1 MKRLVIGMTAHVDS
15 GKTTLAE
22 AMLYT
27 SGNIRKL
34 GRVDHGDAFLDTH
47 SIEKSRGITVFTKQ
61 AVMELGGARF
71 TLLDTPGHVDFSAET
86 ERTFSVLDAAIL
98 VISGTDGIQSHTE
111 TLWELLG
118 RYRVPVFIFINKTDI
133 ADAAVGERITELTRR
148 FGGGIID
155 FSADKAEIDETA
167 ATCSEPLM
175 NEYLENGVIADAS
188 LAEAVMNREI
198 FPCVSGSALKL
209 TGIDKLLDVLMR
221 FTVEPARG
229 SDFGAR
235 VYKIAND
242 GNTRLVHLKITGGSL
257 KVKSVIEC
265 GRDPVPEKADRLR
278 MYSGAKFTAADEVFA
293 GELCAVEGLPSAYAG
308 EGLGTERDAA
318 KPFLEPV
325 LSYRVICPEG
335 ADSHTVFMKLKQ
347 LGEEDPALRVSWN
360 DRLKEIKISLMG
372 EIQLEV
378 LRSVI
383 SGRFG
388 YDVEF
393 DEGRIA
399 YKETISGKVEGVG
412 HFEPLRHY
420 AEVHL
425 IMEPLPAGSGLVLEA
440 DCPEEK
446 LALNWQRLILTHLAE
461 KTHLGVLTGAPITD
475 MKITVAGGRSHPKH
489 TEGGDFRQATY
500 RAVRMGL
507 MNAENVLLE
516 PYYDFRIELPDEFVG
531 RAMSDLT
538 RLGADFSQPEPSAGN
553 DGVSVIK
560 GTAPISA
567 MRGYQTDVSG
577 YTKGRGRVTLSF
589 GGYFPCK
596 NAEAVIEA
604 AGYDPEAD
612 LDNTADSVFCSHGA
626 GFAVKWSEVPQ
637 YMHVPSVLVPVR
649 REEPEAAPAKRRTVP
664 AAYDDKELM
673 AIFER
678 TYGKINR
685 DPRNALNTEKSKPAK
700 EKEYVYKPVMTGEEY
715 LLVDG
720 YNIIFAWDELNVL
733 AKDNLELARTTLIN
747 AMCNYRGFTG
757 GNLILVF
764 DAYRVKGHVREVEQ
778 IGGISVIY
786 TKEAETADMYI
797 EKATHELGKKHR
809 VRVATSDRLEQII
822 ILGSGG
828 YRMSASEFH
837 DEVMRAEKEI
847 RARIFENNAKNEL
860 FKQ

>member
-1 MKRLVIGMTAHVDS
+1 MTAHVDS

-47 SIEKSRGITVFTKQ
+47 SIERARGITVFSKQ
-61 AVMELGGARF
+61 AVMELDGARF

-98 VISGTDGIQSHTE
+98 VISGTDGVQSHTE

-133 ADAAVGERITELTRR
+133 AGAAAGERFSELTKR
-148 FGGGIID
+148 FGGNIID
-155 FSADKAEIDETA
+155 FSADKADIDEAA
-167 ATCSEPLM
+167 ATCAEPLM
-175 NEYLENGVIADAS
+175 NEYLENGSITDAAIAKAV
-188 LAEAVMNREI
+188 AEREI
-198 FPCVSGSALKL
+198 FPCVAGSALKL
-209 TGIDKLLDVLMR
+209 TGIEKLLEVLTR
-221 FTVEPARG
+221 YTAEPER
-229 SDFGAR
+229 SEEFGAR
-235 VYKIAND
+235 VYKISND
-242 GNTRLVHLKITGGSL
+242 GNTRLVHMKITGGSL
-257 KVKSVIEC
+257 KVKSVVEC
-265 GRDPVPEKADRLR
+265 GREPVPEKADRLR
-278 MYSGAKFTAADEVFA
+278 VYSGAKFTAADEVFA

-308 EGLGTERDAA
+308 EGLGAERDAA

-335 ADSHTVFMKLKQ
+335 ADEHTVFTKLRQ

-383 SGRFG
+383 AERFG
-388 YDVEF
+388 YDVAF

-399 YKETISGKVEGVG
+399 YKETIRSKVEGVG

-461 KTHLGVLTGAPITD
+461 KTHCGVLTGAPITD

-507 MNAENVLLE
+507 MRAESVLLE

-538 RLGADFSQPEPSAGN
+538 RLGADFSQPVPCAGN
-553 DGVSVIK
+553 DGVSAIK
-560 GTAPISA
+560 GSALISA

-577 YTKGRGRVTLSF
+577 YTKGRGRISLSF

-626 GFAVKWSEVPQ
+626 GFAVKWSDVPE
-637 YMHVPSVLVPVR
+637 YMHVPSVLVPERAAAPETVPVR
-649 REEPEAAPAKRRTVP
+649 RQAAPAS
-664 AAYDDKELM
+664 YDDKELI

-685 DPRNALNTEKSKPAK
+685 DPRNALNTVKSKPAK
-700 EKEYVYKPVMTGEEY
+700 EKEYVYKPVLTGEEY

-720 YNIIFAWDELNVL
+720 YNIIFSWDELNAL

-747 AMCNYRGFTG
+747 AMCNYRGFMG

-764 DAYRVKGHVREVEQ
+764 DAYRVKGNVREVEQ

-847 RARIFENNAKNEL
+847 RERIFENNSRNEL
-860 FKQ
+860 S

>member
-1 MKRLVIGMTAHVDS
+1 MTAHVDS

-47 SIEKSRGITVFTKQ
+47 SIERARGITVFSKQ
-61 AVMELGGARF
+61 AVMELDGARF

-98 VISGTDGIQSHTE
+98 VISGTDGVQSHTE
-111 TLWELLG
+111 TLWELLA
-118 RYRVPVFIFINKTDI
+118 RYRVPTFIFINKTDT
-133 ADAAVGERITELTRR
+133 AGVDVKSRFDELTRR
-148 FGGGIID
+148 FGSSIID
-155 FSADKAEIDETA
+155 FSADRESVDEAA
-167 ATCSEPLM
+167 ATCAESLM
-175 NEYLENGVIADAS
+175 NEYLDIGCISDAS
-188 LAEAVMNREI
+188 LAKAVMSREI
-198 FPCVSGSALKL
+198 FPCVSGSALKV
-209 TGIDKLLDVLMR
+209 TGIESLLDILSR
-221 FTVEPARG
+221 YTEEPERG
-229 SDFGAR
+229 EKFGAR
-235 VYKIAND
+235 VYKISAD
-242 GNTRLVHLKITGGSL
+242 GNIRLVHMKITGGSL

-265 GRDPVPEKADRLR
+265 GREPVSEKADRLR
-278 MYSGAKFTAADEVFA
+278 VYSGAKFTAVDEVFA

-335 ADSHTVFMKLKQ
+335 ADEHTVFMKLKT

-378 LRSVI
+378 LKAVI
-383 SGRFG
+383 ADRFG
-388 YDVEF
+388 YDVAF
-393 DEGRIA
+393 DEGKIA
-399 YKETISGKVEGVG
+399 YKETIASKVEGVG

-425 IMEPLPAGSGLVLEA
+425 IMEPLPAGSGLVFEA

-461 KTHLGVLTGAPITD
+461 KTHCGVLTGAPITD

-507 MNAENVLLE
+507 MNAESVLLE
-516 PYYDFRIELPDEFVG
+516 PYYEFAVELPDEFVG

-553 DGVSVIK
+553 DGASVIK
-560 GTAPISA
+560 GTAPIAA

-577 YTKGRGRVTLSF
+577 YTKGRGRVSLSF

-596 NAEAVIEA
+596 NAQSVIEA
-604 AGYDPEAD
+604 AGYEAESD

-626 GFAVKWSEVPQ
+626 GFAVKWNEVPQ
-637 YMHVPSVLVPVR
+637 YMHVPSVLAPER
-649 REEPEAAPAKRRTVP
+649 APEPEAAPVRRQTAP

-678 TYGKINR
+678 TYGKIDR
-685 DPRNALNTEKSKPAK
+685 DPRNAMNTEKSKPAK
-700 EKEYVYKPVMTGEEY
+700 EKKYVYKPVVTGDEY

-720 YNIIFAWDELNVL
+720 YNIIFSWDELNSL

-747 AMCNYRGFTG
+747 AMCNYRGYTG

-764 DAYRVKGHVREVEQ
+764 DAYRVKGNVREVEQ

-822 ILGSGG
+822 ILGNGA

-837 DEVMRAEKEI
+837 DEVMNAENEI
-847 RARIFENNAKNEL
+847 RQRIFENNAKN
-860 FKQ
+860 QM

>member
-1 MKRLVIGMTAHVDS
+1 MTAHVDS

-47 SIEKSRGITVFTKQ
+47 SIEKSRGITVFSKQ
-61 AVMELGGARF
+61 AVMEHDGTQF

-98 VISGTDGIQSHTE
+98 VISGTDGVQSHTE
-111 TLWELLG
+111 TLWELLK
-118 RYRVPVFIFINKTDI
+118 RYNVPVFIFVNKTDI
-133 ADAAVGERITELTRR
+133 SHLSMTEHTAELNRRLSSAVTDFTAEKADIDDAAAL
-148 FGGGIID
+148 
-155 FSADKAEIDETA
+155 
-167 ATCSEPLM
+167 CSETLM
-175 NEYLENGVIADAS
+175 EEYLAGGCISDRS
-188 LAEAVMNREI
+188 LAQAVMNREI
-198 FPCVSGSALKL
+198 FPCVCGSALKL
-209 TGIDKLLDVLMR
+209 QGIETLLDLLVR
-221 FTVEPARG
+221 FTAEPERSG
-229 SDFGAR
+229 EFGAK
-235 VYKIAND
+235 VYKISTD
-242 GNTRLVHLKITGGSL
+242 GNTRLVHMKITGGSL

-265 GRDPVPEKADRLR
+265 GKDAVPEKADRLR
-278 MYSGAKFTAADEVFA
+278 VYSGAKFRTADEVFA

-308 EGLGTERDAA
+308 EGLGAERDAV

-325 LSYRVICPEG
+325 LSYRVICPDG
-335 ADSHTVFMKLKQ
+335 ADEHTVFTKLKT
-347 LGEEDPALRVSWN
+347 LGEEDPALHVSWH
-360 DRLKEIKISLMG
+360 DRLKEIRISLMG

-378 LRSVI
+378 LKTVI
-383 SGRFG
+383 SERFG
-388 YDVEF
+388 YDVSF
-393 DEGRIA
+393 DEGSIA
-399 YKETISGKVEGVG
+399 YKETIMNKVEGVG

-425 IMEPLPAGSGLVLEA
+425 LMEPLPQGSGLVFAA
-440 DCPEEK
+440 DCPEER

-461 KTHLGVLTGAPITD
+461 KAHCGVLTGSPITD

-507 MNAENVLLE
+507 MNAQSVLLE
-516 PYYDFRIELPDEFVG
+516 PYYEFRIELPDEFVG
-531 RAMSDLT
+531 RAMTDLQ
-538 RLGADFSQPEPSAGN
+538 RIGAEFSQPVPISGN
-553 DGVSVIK
+553 TGTSEIK
-560 GTAPISA
+560 GTAPIA
-567 MRGYQTDVSG
+567 KMRGYQTDVSG
-577 YTKGRGRVTLSF
+577 YTKGRGKISLSF

-596 NAEAVIEA
+596 DADEVITA
-604 AGYDPEAD
+604 SGYDPETD
-612 LDNTADSVFCSHGA
+612 LENTADSVFCSHGA
-626 GFAVKWSEVPQ
+626 GFAVKWNEVPQ
-637 YMHVPSVLVPVR
+637 YMHVPSVL
-649 REEPEAAPAKRRTVP
+649 EPERPAEPETVPLRRQTAPAV
-664 AAYDDKELM
+664 YDDKELM

-685 DPRNALNTEKSKPAK
+685 DPRNAMNTVKKHSEK
-700 EKEYVYKPVMTGEEY
+700 EKEYVYKPVLTGDEY

-720 YNIIFAWDELNVL
+720 YNIIFSWDELNVL

-764 DAYRVKGHVREVEQ
+764 DAYRVKGAVREVEEV
-778 IGGISVIY
+778 GGISVIY

-822 ILGSGG
+822 ILGNGA

-837 DEVMRAEKEI
+837 DEVMKAERDI
-847 RARIFENNAKNEL
+847 RETIFANNSANKL
-860 FKQ
+860 KK

>member
-1 MKRLVIGMTAHVDS
+1 MTAHVDS

-27 SGNIRKL
+27 CGSIRKL

-47 SIEKSRGITVFTKQ
+47 SIEKSRGITVFSKQ
-61 AVMELGGARF
+61 AVMETGDHMF

-98 VISGTDGIQSHTE
+98 VISGTDGVQSHTE

-118 RYRVPVFIFINKTDI
+118 RYRVPVFIFINKSDI
-133 ADAAVGERITELTRR
+133 AHVGMDTRISELARRLSGSVIDFTAEKAAIDDAAAVC
-148 FGGGIID
+148 
-155 FSADKAEIDETA
+155 AEYLMDEYLSDGCISDET
-167 ATCSEPLM
+167 
-175 NEYLENGVIADAS
+175 
-188 LAEAVMNREI
+188 LAKAVMNRDI
-198 FPCVSGSALKL
+198 FPCVYGSALKL
-209 TGIDKLLDVLMR
+209 EGIDRLIDIITKYSA
-221 FTVEPARG
+221 EPQRSAG
-229 SDFGAR
+229 FGAR
-235 VYKIAND
+235 VYKISTD
-242 GNTRLVHLKITGGSL
+242 GNTRLVHMKITGGSL
-257 KVKSVIEC
+257 KVKSVIDC
-265 GRDPVPEKADRLR
+265 GRENAQEKADRIR
-278 MYSGAKFTAADEVFA
+278 VYSGAKFRTADEVFA

-308 EGLGTERDAA
+308 EGLGTERDTRR
-318 KPFLEPV
+318 PFLEPV
-325 LSYRVICPEG
+325 LSYRVICPG
-335 ADSHTVFMKLKQ
+335 NADEHTVFTKLKQ
-347 LGEEDPALRVSWN
+347 LGEEDPALRITWN
-360 DRLKEIKISLMG
+360 DRLREINVSLMG

-378 LRSVI
+378 LRTVI
-383 SGRFG
+383 AERFG
-388 YDVEF
+388 YDVDF

-399 YKETISGKVEGVG
+399 YKETIASPVEGVG

-425 IMEPLPAGSGLVLEA
+425 LMEPLPAGSGLVFEA
-440 DCPEEK
+440 DCPEER

-461 KTHLGVLTGAPITD
+461 KTHRGVLTGSPITD

-507 MNAENVLLE
+507 MRAESVLLE
-516 PYYDFRIELPDEFVG
+516 PYYEFRIELPDDCVG
-531 RAMSDLT
+531 RAMSDLQ
-538 RLGADFSQPEPSAGN
+538 RIDADISQPEPISGT
-553 DGVSVIK
+553 DGFSCIK
-560 GTAPISA
+560 GSAPIAA

-577 YTKGRGRVTLSF
+577 YTKGRGRLSLSF

-596 NAEAVIEA
+596 NTEAVIKET
-604 AGYDPEAD
+604 GYDPETD

-626 GFAVKWSEVPQ
+626 GFAVKWNEVPDH
-637 YMHVPSVLVPVR
+637 MHVPSVLDVR
-649 REEPEAAPAKRRTVP
+649 RPDTAEPVQIQRNRAP

-678 TYGKINR
+678 TYGKIKR

-700 EKEYVYKPVMTGEEY
+700 EKEYVYKPVVTGEEY

-720 YNIIFAWDELNVL
+720 YNIIFSWDELNSL

-764 DAYRVKGHVREVEQ
+764 DAYKVKGSVREVEQ

-822 ILGSGG
+822 ILGNGA

-847 RARIFENNAKNEL
+847 RETIFENNASNSMK
-860 FKQ
+860 

>member
-22 AMLYT
+22 AMMYT

-47 SIEKSRGITVFTKQ
+47 SIEKSRGITVFSKQ
-61 AVMELGGARF
+61 AVMELDDTQF

-98 VISGTDGIQSHTE
+98 VISGTDGVQSHTE
-111 TLWELLG
+111 TLWELLK
-118 RYRVPVFIFINKTDI
+118 RYRVPVFIFVNKSDI
-133 ADAAVGERITELTRR
+133 SHMTMNEHIEELSRKLSGAV
-148 FGGGIID
+148 ID
-155 FSADKAEIDETA
+155 FSADKAAIDDA
-167 ATCSEPLM
+167 ASLCSEELM
-175 NEYLENGVIADAS
+175 NEYLETGKLSERS
-188 LAEAVMNREI
+188 LSEAVMNRRI
-198 FPCVSGSALKL
+198 FPCISGSALKL
-209 TGIDKLLDVLMR
+209 QGIEKLLDLLVCY
-221 FTVEPARG
+221 TGEPEH
-229 SDFGAR
+229 SEKFGAR
-235 VYKIAND
+235 VYKISSD
-242 GNTRLVHLKITGGSL
+242 GNTRLVHMKITGGSL

-265 GRDPVPEKADRLR
+265 GREPGPEKADRIR
-278 MYSGAKFTAADEVFA
+278 VYSGAKYKTVDEAFA

-308 EGLGTERDAA
+308 EGLGAERDSA

-325 LSYRVICPEG
+325 LSYRVICPPD
-335 ADSHTVFMKLKQ
+335 ADEHTVFIKLRQ
-347 LGEEDPALRVSWN
+347 LGEEDPALHISWN
-360 DRLKEIKISLMG
+360 DRLKEIRVNLMG
-372 EIQLEV
+372 EIQLEI

-383 SGRFG
+383 SERFG
-388 YDVEF
+388 YDVSF
-393 DEGRIA
+393 DEGSIA
-399 YKETISGKVEGVG
+399 YKETISDKVEGVG
-412 HFEPLRHY
+412 HYEPLRHY

-425 IMEPLPAGSGLVLEA
+425 IMEPLPVGSGLVLEA
-440 DCPEEK
+440 DCPEER

-461 KTHLGVLTGAPITD
+461 KTHCGVLTGSPITD
-475 MKITVAGGRSHPKH
+475 MKITVAGGRAHPKH

-507 MNAENVLLE
+507 MNAESVLLE
-516 PYYDFRIELPDEFVG
+516 PYYEFRIELPDECVG
-531 RAMSDLT
+531 RAMSDMQ
-538 RLGADFSQPEPSAGN
+538 RIGADFSQPEPSGAAGI
-553 DGVSVIK
+553 SVIK
-560 GTAPISA
+560 GTAPIA
-567 MRGYQTDVSG
+567 KMRGYQTDVSG
-577 YTKGRGRVTLSF
+577 YTKGRGRVTFSF

-596 NAEAVIEA
+596 DAQEVIA
-604 AGYDPEAD
+604 QIGYDAETD

-626 GFAVKWSEVPQ
+626 GFAVKWNEVPQ
-637 YMHVPSVLVPVR
+637 YMHVPAFLAPERPIGTEPAPVR
-649 REEPEAAPAKRRTVP
+649 RSTVP

-685 DPRNALNTEKSKPAK
+685 DPRNALNTEKSKPVK
-700 EKEYVYKPVMTGEEY
+700 EKEYVYKPVVTGEEY

-720 YNIIFAWDELNVL
+720 YNIIFSWDELSIL

-747 AMCNYRGFTG
+747 AMCNYRGFIG

-764 DAYRVKGHVREVEQ
+764 DAYRVKGAVREVEQ
-778 IGGISVIY
+778 VGGISVIY

-822 ILGSGG
+822 ILGNGA

-837 DEVMRAEKEI
+837 DEVMKAENEI
-847 RARIFENNAKNEL
+847 RSTIFENNAANRLK
-860 FKQ
+860 